1 MCFVCVKRWEEA
13 NKCLEKYHDSAFEG
27 HQFLARKKTWD
38 QNGWFFYS
46 LGTGA
51 RGLLPLGLL
60 GFPSG
65 SLVFWW
71 PWLLMHSVRRKPLSL
86 YKNYIPPHFKLNDL
100 FSRGSKFSWSWSWE
114 FCFSGWY
121 LCQRGERCGRWDGFG
136 LLAAL
141 SCILWW
147 QIPLRQEPI
156 MAGPAGLSKRSVGLR
171 LSDE

>member
-1 MCFVCVKRWEEA
+1 MTQHSKATNFWP
-13 NKCLEKYHDSAFEG
+13 F
-27 HQFLARKKTWD
+27 KKLGPKWMI
-38 QNGWFFYS
+38 FYS

-71 PWLLMHSVRRKPLSL
+71 PWLLMHIVRLHHSHYTVNYTHYTLQVERFIFQRIEISMIMELRILFFRLVSVPKGREVWALGWPLGFQL
-86 YKNYIPPHFKLNDL
+86 LTNPPK
-100 FSRGSKFSWSWSWE
+100 
-114 FCFSGWY
+114 
-121 LCQRGERCGRWDGFG
+121 
-136 LLAAL
+136 
-141 SCILWW
+141 
-147 QIPLRQEPI
+147 RQEPI